1 MDKEIVTVLK
11 RLEILEGITKSLL
24 EDKTFLEA
32 RIEKLEWVI
41 GLITK

>member
-24 EDKTFLEA
+24 EDKTFLET